1 MSFACPIKTSMPYD
15 LPQIPMS
22 KVTEPGAL
30 YTIFCFKY
38 LAQETNFLTQSDDKK
53 EKPQK
58 DLNKYFQILVEYM
71 G

>member
-30 YTIFCFKY
+30 YIIFYFKIFSTGNKFSY
-38 LAQETNFLTQSDDKK
+38 LE
-53 EKPQK
+53 
-58 DLNKYFQILVEYM
+58 
-71 G
+71 